1 MYINLKI
8 EMLKILKIE
17 FVFSSEGKKEVGK
30 DEKDSSSTDSINTK

>member
-30 DEKDSSSTDSINTK
+30 DEKDSSSTATSNTK